1 MQKELKCPKCGTMF
15 SVDEAEYTNILSQV
29 KNKEF
34 EAEVARR
41 EAEIRQQ
48 LLVVQKAEAVKRDSD
63 FQNAMSMKEAEI
75 QMKESQLRE
84 LRQTLNGIE
93 ALKQAEKESAVLT
106 EQKRVQEELV
116 AKDRE
121 IARLLADAEMQQ
133 NKAALREKALE
144 EKFSQELKAK
154 QELVDYYK
162 DFKSRMST
170 KMVGESLEQH
180 CSDLYERT
188 LRTAMPTAYF
198 EKDNDISGG
207 SKGDFIFRDIVDGQE
222 YISIMFEMKNE
233 VDTTVSKHKNED
245 FFKKLDEDRRAKG
258 CEYAVLVSM
267 LEPESELY
275 NEGIVDVSH
284 RYDKMYV
291 IRPQHFITMIN
302 VLTKASKKSI
312 EVQRQLAL
320 AKAQSID
327 VTNFES
333 QLMDFKEKFGNN
345 YRLASEKFRKAIEDI
360 DKSIAALEKT
370 KMELIGS
377 ENNLRLANDKAENL
391 TIKRLT
397 KGNPTMTKKFEEALL
412 NSDLAV

>member
-327 VTNFES
+327 VTTLS
-333 QLMDFKEKFGNN
+333 L
-345 YRLASEKFRKAIEDI
+345 S
-360 DKSIAALEKT
+360 
-370 KMELIGS
+370 
-377 ENNLRLANDKAENL
+377 
-391 TIKRLT
+391 
-397 KGNPTMTKKFEEALL
+397 
-412 NSDLAV
+412 